1 MSVIDDITGACTHFE
16 RHAVPTGAA
25 SEELLAVAARQRE
38 ERRRRWQEIID
49 KKLVEWGRAPE
60 ELADDDLVP
69 PSHAAVDSAVQKAQ
83 VWRDARESD
92 DEFVPSPQ
100 WVVPNGDGGIVFEW
114 REKSTSAVIEILDDG
129 SVDCAIF
136 EDGRLVARTSI
147 DE

>member
-1 MSVIDDITGACTHFE
+1 MSAIGTFRGVYTHFE
-16 RHAVPTGAA
+16 PHAVRTGAA
-25 SEELLAVAARQRE
+25 NEELLAVTAKRRE
-38 ERRRRWQEIID
+38 EHRRRWQEIID
-49 KKLVEWGRAPE
+49 SKLIEWGRDPGQV
-60 ELADDDLVP
+60 ADDDLVL
-69 PSHAAVDSAVQKAQ
+69 PSHAAVDLAVQKAQ

-114 REKSTSAVIEILDDG
+114 REESTAAVIEILDDG

-136 EDGRLVARTSI
+136 EDGKLVSRASI

>member
-1 MSVIDDITGACTHFE
+1 MSAID
-16 RHAVPTGAA
+16 AVREVYTPFKPHNVRAGIAN
-25 SEELLAVAARQRE
+25 EELLAVTAKRRE
-38 ERRRRWQEIID
+38 EHRRRWQEIID
-49 KKLVEWGRAPE
+49 KKLVEWGRDPE

-92 DEFVPSPQ
+92 DDFVPSPQ

-114 REKSTSAVIEILDDG
+114 REESTAAVIEIFDDG
-129 SVDCAIF
+129 SADYAIF
-136 EDGRLVARTSI
+136 EDNKLISRTSS

>member
-1 MSVIDDITGACTHFE
+1 MSAIGAFKGVYTHFE
-16 RHAVPTGAA
+16 PHVVRTGAA
-25 SEELLAVAARQRE
+25 NEELLAVTAKRRE
-38 ERRRRWQEIID
+38 EHRRRWQEIID
-49 KKLVEWGRAPE
+49 SKLIEWGRDPK

-69 PSHAAVDSAVQKAQ
+69 PTPAAVDSAVQEAQ

-92 DEFVPSPQ
+92 DEFVPLPQ

-114 REKSTSAVIEILDDG
+114 REGSIARVVEILDDG

-136 EDGRLVARTSI
+136 EDKKVVSRTPI

>member
-1 MSVIDDITGACTHFE
+1 MSTIDAFTEVCTYFKRHEVRTGVAND
-16 RHAVPTGAA
+16 
-25 SEELLAVAARQRE
+25 ELLAVAARQRE

-49 KKLVEWGRAPE
+49 KKLVEWGRDPGQV
-60 ELADDDLVP
+60 ADDDLVP
-69 PSHAAVDSAVQKAQ
+69 PSPAAVDSAVQKAQ

-92 DEFVPSPQ
+92 DEFVPLPQ

-114 REKSTSAVIEILDDG
+114 REGSIARVVEILDNG

-136 EDGRLVARTSI
+136 EDNKLVSRTPI